1 MAKSMFSR
9 EVALKLEGEINAF
22 QACRSLS
29 HRARDIN
36 TERKVREAE
45 GALSEEEQ
53 PNSSA
58 SAMLDFAEG
67 RIVLVPEESA
77 DSDEV

>member
-9 EVALKLEGEINAF
+9 EVALKLESEINAF

-29 HRARDIN
+29 RRARDIN
-36 TERKVREAE
+36 IERKMQETE
-45 GALSEEEQ
+45 GEIPEEQ

>member
-9 EVALKLEGEINAF
+9 EVALKLESELNAF
-22 QACRSLS
+22 EACRGLS

-36 TERKVREAE
+36 HDRKGNEIE
-45 GALSEEEQ
+45 GVVPDEGQ

-58 SAMLDFAEG
+58 SAMLEFTDG
-67 RIVLVPEESA
+67 RIVLGHVEGEE
-77 DSDEV
+77 D

>member
-9 EVALKLEGEINAF
+9 EVAMKLERELNAF
-22 QACRSLS
+22 EACRGLS

-36 TERKVREAE
+36 QDRKGNEIE
-45 GALSEEEQ
+45 GVVPDEGQ

-58 SAMLDFAEG
+58 SAMLEFTDG
-67 RIVLVPEESA
+67 RIVLGPAEGEE
-77 DSDEV
+77 D